1 MMLIFPLSVLK
12 RRFTLLQS
20 TIINADGGNPG
31 FSCELIDCG
40 NSMECIAVEIYF
52 ASACDTQTVITQFIR
67 EQTNKGTSLNWDT
80 LQTARCSGTRGKMRS
95 TVIRILFIKIRSKAQ
110 TRANV
115 FSVFLSVLVMVEWN
129 LFLDYCSFHL

>member
-1 MMLIFPLSVLK
+1 
-12 RRFTLLQS
+12 
-20 TIINADGGNPG
+20 
-31 FSCELIDCG
+31 
-40 NSMECIAVEIYF
+40 MECIAVEIYF
-52 ASACDTQTVITQFIR
+52 ASAGDTQNVITQFIR
-67 EQTNKGTSLNWDT
+67 EQRNKGISNWDT

-110 TRANV
+110 TRANF